1 MDNLDTAYLMATNSS
16 PSKILIK
23 SSQMQKKS
31 SANKKGQNYDI
42 SRQALNN
49 SGLSRKEESFIDN
62 NLNNHSQYDKAGES
76 VVFSSEHI
84 IITEELGSGSEDEL
98 KMNETFN

>member
-31 SANKKGQNYDI
+31 SANKKG
-42 SRQALNN
+42 
-49 SGLSRKEESFIDN
+49 
-62 NLNNHSQYDKAGES
+62 
-76 VVFSSEHI
+76 
-84 IITEELGSGSEDEL
+84 
-98 KMNETFN
+98 